1 MKTNQLLSMSLLGT
15 ALFAA
20 GCSSLPKAADMTPS
34 NIEIKNRAA
43 QPVKVVVEGEPKIEG
58 KKLQVA
64 NAELAQALRAAIEQS
79 QLFTQVSD
87 ATTEGFLLELSVVG
101 YNPPR
106 PGFNMSATMTTRW
119 KLTRLP
125 TQEVIFEDFI
135 KQTHTCTVGDAFV
148 GAARWR
154 KANEGV
160 VRDTIAD
167 GLQRISQ
174 LDL

>member
-1 MKTNQLLSMSLLGT
+1 
-15 ALFAA
+15 
-20 GCSSLPKAADMTPS
+20 MTPA
-34 NIEIKNRAA
+34 NIEVNHRNTK
-43 QPVKVVVEGEPKIEG
+43 PVKVVVEGEPKRD
-58 KKLQVA
+58 KDLQVP
-64 NAELAQALRAAIEQS
+64 NTEIAQALRNAIEKS
-79 QLFTQVSD
+79 QLFAKVDD
-87 ATTEGFLLELSVVG
+87 AAIGGFLLEVAVVG

-119 KLTRLP
+119 KLTRFP
-125 TQEVIFEDFI
+125 SQEVVFEDFF
-135 KQTHTCTVGDAFV
+135 KKTHTCTVGDAFA
-148 GAARWR
+148 GATRWR